1 MCSFLKKILENI
13 QKLKFW
19 FRNFE
24 VTFRLSNLKAEI
36 EEGYVYIDESFDTTF
51 NIDINNFNGGGVIRP
66 PIKNASVK
74 SPIEERVKK
83 DMRYPGEGIFSH
95 TNNR

>member
-1 MCSFLKKILENI
+1 M
-13 QKLKFW
+13 
-19 FRNFE
+19 RP
-24 VTFRLSNLKAEI
+24 SNLKTENFPQKI
-36 EEGYVYIDESFDTTF
+36 REGYVYIDESFDTTF

-74 SPIEERVKK
+74 LPIEERVKK